1 MVIFCQVCR
10 GRLARSGSEW
20 KHDKGEPAEAHKAEP
35 LAARRCQL
43 FDPGV
48 VGLPGYDRTLAW
60 LVRAEKAGKT
70 PIESW
75 RIGLYVFDGKV
86 RGVFKFNGDA
96 AKKRPSSLFQ
106 PPEQAATGFL
116 RNHPLV
122 KERLAAAGASRKK
135 PARAARPS
143 PGVA

>member
-10 GRLARSGSEW
+10 GRLTRSGTEW
-20 KHDKGEPAEAHKAEP
+20 KHEKGEPAEVHKAEP

-60 LVRAEKAGKT
+60 LVRAEKTGKS
-70 PIESW
+70 PIEAW

-86 RGVFKFNGDA
+86 RGVFKFTGDA
-96 AKKRPSSLFQ
+96 SKQNPTSQFR
-106 PPEQAATGFL
+106 PPEQSAPGLL

-122 KERLAAAGASRKK
+122 KERLAAVAADRRK
-135 PARAARPS
+135 PARRVAARAS
-143 PGVA
+143 AT